1 MSAERKLLN
10 DALDRTGVRYE
21 TESWMDEETSSWMD
35 RDLTDSDDLR
45 YRLLMQNLEEQ
56 ETSLVG
62 KYLEMDI
69 LAQLGALGSFNASVA
84 RGVSALDGRPDGSL
98 LDDLEP
104 ETTPLDAGQE
114 DSQVVIIRSG
124 AQR

>member
-1 MSAERKLLN
+1 VSAERKLLN

-21 TESWMDEETSSWMD
+21 TESWMDEEPRGTG
-35 RDLTDSDDLR
+35 DSDDLR
-45 YRLLMQNLEEQ
+45 YRLLMQNLEEL

-84 RGVSALDGRPDGSL
+84 RGVSTLDGRPDGSL

-114 DSQVVIIRSG
+114 DSQVVVIRSG